1 MSRDAS
7 STWSWLLKWHVV
19 LGVSLG
25 SMRHMGGYTAND
37 DHVPF
42 APPSAMCCP
51 FTRTGMEKHLYP
63 KKNRMIV
70 GLTRVA
76 KSGRTT
82 CMYYR

>member
-7 STWSWLLKWHVV
+7 NTRRWLLKWYVV

-25 SMRHMGGYTAND
+25 SVRHTGGYTPND

-51 FTRTGMEKHLYP
+51 FTRTGMVKRLYP
-63 KKNRMIV
+63 KKNRMMMD
-70 GLTRVA
+70 LTWLDR
-76 KSGRTT
+76 SGRTT
-82 CMYYR
+82 CMYYA